1 MEYYFADTRRNRG
14 SITEE
19 MERVGFNASSDD
31 VKEFAT
37 AAIGWAKDLRP
48 DASNSYLQNL
58 KVICSSDYC
67 EARDIGILVSIVP
80 TYQREMQM
88 KKAAKDKETQL
99 AEAAAT
105 SNYVGEIG
113 SKISLDTEEIE
124 CVSYYEDLYGMTYL
138 LKFSDADGNIYMWR
152 TANGY
157 VKEIEGL
164 KHVTGTVKSHE
175 EFRGVKQTWLT
186 RCKVVAAAKLD
197 N

>member
-1 MEYYFADTRRNRG
+1 M
-14 SITEE
+14 
-19 MERVGFNASSDD
+19 
-31 VKEFAT
+31 
-37 AAIGWAKDLRP
+37 
-48 DASNSYLQNL
+48 
-58 KVICSSDYC
+58 
-67 EARDIGILVSIVP
+67 VSIVP

-99 AEAAAT
+99 AEEAAT

-138 LKFSDADGNIYMWR
+138 PKFSDADGNIYMWR

-164 KHVTGTVKSHE
+164 KRVTGTVKSHE